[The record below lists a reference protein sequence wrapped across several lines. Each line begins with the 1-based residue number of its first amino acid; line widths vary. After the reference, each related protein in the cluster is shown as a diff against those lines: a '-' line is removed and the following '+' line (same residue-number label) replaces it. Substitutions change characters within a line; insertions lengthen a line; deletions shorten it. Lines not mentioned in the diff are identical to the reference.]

1 MPHGYIFLYPVDQ
14 ATPDSTEV
22 FMEKYL
28 ALLRGINVGGNNTIP
43 MPALKAAFTNA
54 GFTDVSTYINS
65 GNVLFS
71 AQETEISALQQQCRQ
86 AIIGAFQLDI
96 TVAVISAA
104 DLQEALVH
112 APAWW
117 GNDPLSKHNAI
128 FVIAPAETE
137 SLLAM
142 VGAAKPEYEQLAYH
156 GQVIFWSAPIAT
168 FSRTRWSKV
177 VGTSAY
183 GSITIRN
190 ANTAKKLAKL
200 SE

>member
-1 MPHGYIFLYPVDQ
+1 MQ
-14 ATPDSTEV
+14 PDGQSIPNSTEG

-43 MPALKAAFTNA
+43 MPALKAAFENA
-54 GFTDVSTYINS
+54 GFMGVSTYINS
-65 GNVLFS
+65 GNVFFA
-71 AQETEISALQQQCRQ
+71 AQENEITALQQKCRQ
-86 AIIGAFQLDI
+86 AILDAFQLDI
-96 TVAVISAA
+96 AVTVITAA
-104 DLQEALVH
+104 DLREALAH

-117 GNDPLSKHNAI
+117 DNDPASKHNAI

-137 SLLAM
+137 AVLAS
-142 VGAAKPEYEQLAYH
+142 VGTAKPEYERVAYQ
-156 GQVIFWSAPIAT
+156 GRVIFWSAPIAT
-168 FSRTRWSKV
+168 FSRTRWAKV